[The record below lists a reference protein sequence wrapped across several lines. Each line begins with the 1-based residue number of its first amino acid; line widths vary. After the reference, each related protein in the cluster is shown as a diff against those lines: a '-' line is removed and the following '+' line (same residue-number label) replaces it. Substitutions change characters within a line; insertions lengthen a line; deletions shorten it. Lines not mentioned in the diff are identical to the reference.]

1 MGGEE
6 LQSAEGTTQGDPVAM
21 SFYAVSLQPLIAQL
35 QASSS
40 AKQCWFADDATGSG
54 TLENVMRWWDE
65 LSLSGPALGYFP
77 NAKKCWL
84 ITKPEKEEEARAIF
98 GERAINITTEG
109 HKHLGAALGSRSY
122 FEEYVG
128 EKVED
133 WVSQVVKLAE
143 FAVSQPQASYAA
155 FTFGLRHRWTYFLR
169 TLPDITDLLEPLE
182 RAISDVLIPS
192 LLEHQVTET
201 ERDLLALPVRMG
213 GLGLVN
219 PVNQSRQEYEA
230 SIKATAP
237 LVKQIVKQAVE
248 PPNDEDVV
256 SAQRCVRQEKAD
268 SARRDLKHVT
278 KSLPLKSQRAVEF
291 MKEKG
296 ASSWLSVIPLK
307 EMNYT
312 LNKREFRDAM
322 KLRYGWEFNDIPT
335 VCICGDL
342 FDTDHALICMRG
354 GYIIQRHN
362 EIRDLEAEILQAVC
376 TDVEVEPV
384 LQEVTGEVLPRGANK
399 APDAR
404 LDIRARGFWAR
415 EQSAFFDVR
424 VCHPNADSYKNLTL
438 EQIYKLHENDK
449 KRLYSSRVLEVERGT
464 FTPLVF
470 TTTGGILTNVNVT
483 TAVLLSYW
491 Q

>member
-1 MGGEE
+1 
-6 LQSAEGTTQGDPVAM
+6 
-21 SFYAVSLQPLIAQL
+21 
-35 QASSS
+35 
-40 AKQCWFADDATGSG
+40 
-54 TLENVMRWWDE
+54 
-65 LSLSGPALGYFP
+65 
-77 NAKKCWL
+77 
-84 ITKPEKEEEARAIF
+84 
-98 GERAINITTEG
+98 
-109 HKHLGAALGSRSY
+109 
-122 FEEYVG
+122 
-128 EKVED
+128 
-133 WVSQVVKLAE
+133 
-143 FAVSQPQASYAA
+143 
-155 FTFGLRHRWTYFLR
+155 
-169 TLPDITDLLEPLE
+169 
-182 RAISDVLIPS
+182 
-192 LLEHQVTET
+192 
-201 ERDLLALPVRMG
+201 MG

-248 PPNDEDVV
+248 PPNDEDVAD
-256 SAQRCVRQEKAD
+256 AQRCVRQEKAD
-268 SARRDLKHVT
+268 SARRDLKYVT

-291 MKEKG
+291 MNEKG

-307 EMNYT
+307 EMNFT
-312 LNKREFRDAM
+312 LNKREFRDAI

-335 VCICGDL
+335 VCVCRDL
-342 FDTDHALICMRG
+342 FDADHALICMRG

-404 LDIRARGFWAR
+404 LDIHARGFWAR

-424 VCHPNADSYKNLTL
+424 VCHPNADSYKNLTP

-449 KRLYSSRVLEVERGT
+449 KRLYLSRVLEVERGT

-470 TTTGGILTNVNVT
+470 TTTGGMSNECQRYHSRLAELLAVKKQESYASTIAWIRTRVSFAILRSALTCLRGSRSRRRTIPNIQETDLELEVS
-483 TAVLLSYW
+483 TACR
-491 Q
+491 

>member
-1 MGGEE
+1 M
-6 LQSAEGTTQGDPVAM
+6 
-21 SFYAVSLQPLIAQL
+21 
-35 QASSS
+35 
-40 AKQCWFADDATGSG
+40 
-54 TLENVMRWWDE
+54 
-65 LSLSGPALGYFP
+65 
-77 NAKKCWL
+77 
-84 ITKPEKEEEARAIF
+84 
-98 GERAINITTEG
+98 
-109 HKHLGAALGSRSY
+109 
-122 FEEYVG
+122 
-128 EKVED
+128 
-133 WVSQVVKLAE
+133 KLAE
-143 FAVSQPQASYAA
+143 FAVFQPQASYAA

-169 TLPDITDLLEPLE
+169 TLPDIADLLEPLE
-182 RAISDVLIPS
+182 RAISDVLIPA

-237 LVKQIVKQAVE
+237 LVKQIVKQAAE
-248 PPNDEDVV
+248 PPNDEDVAG
-256 SAQRCVRQEKAD
+256 AQRRARQEKAD
-268 SARRDLKHVT
+268 SARRDLEDVT
-278 KSLPLKSQRAVEF
+278 KSLPLKTQRAVEF
-291 MKEKG
+291 IKEKG

-307 EMNYT
+307 EMNFT
-312 LNKREFRDAM
+312 LNKREFRDAI
-322 KLRYGWEFNDIPT
+322 KLRYGLELNDIPT
-335 VCICGDL
+335 VCVCGDL
-342 FDTDHALICMRG
+342 FDADHALICMRG

-424 VCHPNADSYKNLTL
+424 VCHPNADSYKNLTP
-438 EQIYKLHENDK
+438 EQIYKFHENDK

-470 TTTGGILTNVNVT
+470 TTTGGMSNECQRYHSRLAELLAVKKQESYASTITWIRTRVSFAILRSALVCLRGSRSRRRT
-483 TAVLLSYW
+483 TPNIQETDLELEVSVACR
-491 Q
+491 